1 MTNKYF
7 IDIYTIMIYIT
18 MYIIQLKELFKE
30 TFNITNLKKKKY
42 FNDVIILITKLM
54 HKTLIQNIKKFF

>member
-30 TFNITNLKKKKY
+30 TFNIINLKKKY

>member
-1 MTNKYF
+1 
-7 IDIYTIMIYIT
+7 

-30 TFNITNLKKKKY
+30 TFNIINLKKKY